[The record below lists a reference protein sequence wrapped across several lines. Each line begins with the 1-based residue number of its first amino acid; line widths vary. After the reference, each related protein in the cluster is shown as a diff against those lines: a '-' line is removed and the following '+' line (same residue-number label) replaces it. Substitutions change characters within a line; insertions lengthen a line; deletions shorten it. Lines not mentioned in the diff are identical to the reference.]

1 MKNAVS
7 SNLTGFGGMGKSTNE
22 KVMHVKKRGRYD

>member
-7 SNLTGFGGMGKSTNE
+7 SNLTGFGGMVKSTNE
-22 KVMHVKKRGRYD
+22 KVMHVNKRVRYD